1 MRGTQKDTRLLY
13 LWVYS
18 LILPS
23 KSCYSEHSYILVNVE
38 SEGPYPPERLFLESV
53 KVMRDKIANIRRA
66 AEVLLS
72 GGADEST
79 SKGVEDVEMSGT

>member
-1 MRGTQKDTRLLY
+1 
-13 LWVYS
+13 
-18 LILPS
+18 
-23 KSCYSEHSYILVNVE
+23 
-38 SEGPYPPERLFLESV
+38 
-53 KVMRDKIANIRRA
+53 MRDKIANIRRA